1 MSLLFVLVV
10 GGMIGWLA
18 SVVMRTDDGQG
29 VLLDVMVGIVG
40 ALIAGILLTPVLGG
54 APITSGSFDLLSLVV
69 SLLGAAMLLSII
81 SMFRRSL
88 LR

>member
-1 MSLLFVLVV
+1 
-10 GGMIGWLA
+10 MIGWLA